1 MSQFSRRAR
10 WLNFLFPASVAPTV
24 TDPALRS
31 DDVSLVQP
39 YDGSGW
45 GIPPLGDWFLGPFLS
60 PTGGAADTELVA
72 VAADEVFRLFAVSV
86 FTVATLVADA
96 APIASQVQ
104 GAGGVQI
111 APNQQSPGLAFGSN
125 VYQFPGGMILPPGS
139 FLRGG
144 HFNGNGTTILSW
156 SVYGCRA
163 PSGTVFYT

>member
-10 WLNFLFPASVAPTV
+10 WLNQLFTASVAPQSS
-24 TDPALRS
+24 DPAVVS

-45 GIPPLGDWFLGPFLS
+45 PIPQLGDWFSGPFLS
-60 PTGGAADTELVA
+60 PTGAAADTELIQVA
-72 VAADEVFRLFAVSV
+72 DDEVFRLFAISV

-96 APIASQVQ
+96 GPIVSQIQ

-163 PSGTVFYT
+163 PSGTVFYV